1 MQRPTEVNYN
11 EEQTQYLV
19 NEYVNDPT
27 KATVDRLAQ
36 EMEKSPK
43 SIIGKL
49 SREGVYR
56 RSVYKTKTGESP
68 VTKEQFVRD
77 IEDALGINHESL
89 TGLEKS
95 PKNILKQLRDSL
107 LLNWGLNG
115 VRQTTTP
122 KVQVRKIVGKM

>member
-1 MQRPTEVNYN
+1 MNYN

-68 VTKEQFVRD
+68 VTKEQLVRD
-77 IEDALGINHESL
+77 IEDALGMGHESL

-95 PKNILKQLRDSL
+95 PKNILKQIRDSL
-107 LLNWGLNG
+107 S
-115 VRQTTTP
+115 
-122 KVQVRKIVGKM
+122 

>member
-19 NEYVNDPT
+19 SEYVNDPT

-68 VTKEQFVRD
+68 VTKEQLVRD
-77 IEDALGINHESL
+77 IEDVLGMNHESL

-107 LLNWGLNG
+107 
-115 VRQTTTP
+115 T
-122 KVQVRKIVGKM
+122 